1 MENFGY
7 KLFYSASLA
16 RSRHWRKYEDVV
28 TAFLEFTLQWESVCI
43 NINYGRLF
51 YNKDA
56 HQVRE
61 DTAFNRGGSYGSDVQ
76 AEQVG
81 H

>member
-1 MENFGY
+1 M
-7 KLFYSASLA
+7 
-16 RSRHWRKYEDVV
+16 V
-28 TAFLEFTLQWESVCI
+28 TSFLEFTPQWESVCI